1 MSTTT
6 ENLNLFKYNTATDGA
21 MEFSI
26 TNALNNNWDKVDKV
40 STSQLIETIN
50 SGTIS
55 LNNKSIYKITP
66 SAATT
71 FTFNTAGLGLTSSS
85 SYTFEL
91 VITMSSAVAL
101 TFPSSVTWQDDEEP
115 DLSNTGTYFFAFR
128 TIDGGSTW
136 KGSLQGVWQ

>member
-66 SAATT
+66 SAATA

-91 VITMSSAVAL
+91 CINMSTVYAL
-101 TFPSSVTWQDDEEP
+101 TFPTISWQDEEEP
-115 DLSNTGTYFFAFR
+115 DFSSEGIYLLAFR

-136 KGSLQGVWQ
+136 LGNLQGVF

>member
-6 ENLNLFKYNTATDGA
+6 PNLGLFKYDTTADADA
-21 MEFSI
+21 MFNLD
-26 TNALNNNWDKVDKV
+26 TAVNDNWDKVDKV
-40 STSQLIETIN
+40 STSQSIQTLSNGTIN
-50 SGTIS
+50 LS
-55 LNNKSIYKITP
+55 NKSIYKITP

-91 VITMSSAVAL
+91 CINMSTVYAL
-101 TFPSSVTWQDDEEP
+101 TFPTISWQDDEEP
-115 DLSNTGTYFFAFR
+115 DFSSEGIYLLAFR

-136 KGSLQGVWQ
+136 LGNLQGVF